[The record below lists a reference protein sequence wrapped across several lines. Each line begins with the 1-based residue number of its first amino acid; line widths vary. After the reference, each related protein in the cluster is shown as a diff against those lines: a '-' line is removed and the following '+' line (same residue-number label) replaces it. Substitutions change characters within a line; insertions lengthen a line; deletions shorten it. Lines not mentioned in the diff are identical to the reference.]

1 MILIMKY
8 LLIFSTLLVCALSA
22 PATTLPL
29 VTPQE
34 MEASNSALPPFTS
47 KFAPE
52 KDAPKIQ
59 VITPKLAE
67 SMTSPTAIELSFAAV
82 SPAAI
87 KPETFKVL
95 YGAFQIDITK
105 RLLASAKVTPQGI
118 SVQEATLPSGSHRLH
133 LWVDDSFGRKG
144 YRFIEFQIN

>member
-1 MILIMKY
+1 MKY
-8 LLIFSTLLVCALSA
+8 LLIFAALVTCTLSA
-22 PATTLPL
+22 PATTLLL
-29 VTPQE
+29 VTTQE
-34 MEASNSALPPFTS
+34 MEASNNALQPLTP

-59 VITPKLAE
+59 VIAPNLAE
-67 SMTSPTAIELSFAAV
+67 SLSSPTAIALSFAAI

-87 KPETFKVL
+87 KTETFKVL
-95 YGAFQIDITK
+95 YGAFQIDIAK

-133 LWVDDSFGRKG
+133 LWIDDSLGRKG
-144 YRFIEFQIN
+144 YRLIEFQIN

>member
-1 MILIMKY
+1 MKY
-8 LLIFSTLLVCALSA
+8 LFIFAALVAYALPA

-29 VTPQE
+29 VTTQE
-34 MEASNSALPPFTS
+34 MEASNNALPPFTP
-47 KFAPE
+47 KFAPD

-59 VITPKLAE
+59 VITPNLAE
-67 SMTSPTAIELSFAAV
+67 SLTSPTAIALSFAAI

-105 RLLASAKVTPQGI
+105 RLLTSAKVTQQGI
-118 SVQEATLPSGSHRLH
+118 SVQDATLPSGSHRLH
-133 LWVDDSFGRKG
+133 LWVDDSLGRKG
-144 YRFIEFQIN
+144 YRLIEFQIN